1 VAGRSVKL
9 IHRATQG
16 RRGLCYAFARVASCE
31 ADSPG
36 DTRSPGSLPQHRS
49 GSPVALCHRK
59 RSFVASQGRNPKR
72 PPVALCHRRPSFLCY
87 MNRSRAPRR
96 PKVAGVFVTR
106 LHALLAVKLIHQATQ
121 GRRGLVRCCWHRSG
135 CRLDNDLLGEE
146 MASGHGVS

>member
-1 VAGRSVKL
+1 MAGRSVKL

-72 PPVALCHRRPSFLCY
+72 PPVALCHRRPSYLCY
-87 MNRSRAPRR
+87 MNRSRAP
-96 PKVAGVFVTR
+96 V
-106 LHALLAVKLIHQATQ
+106 AVKLIHQATQ
-121 GRRGLVRCCWHRSG
+121 GRRGLCYAFARVASCEADSPGDTRSPG
-135 CRLDNDLLGEE
+135 SGPLLLAPIGLQV
-146 MASGHGVS
+146 G